1 MSDILAGLVL
11 VAGMCQGAW
20 VTLNP
25 CCRCEVGR

>member
-11 VAGMCQGAW
+11 VAGMQGAW